1 MKQILTDYLEI
12 CNKFRAEG
20 LSKVERKRRHS
31 MLQEWEK
38 KEYGKE
44 IMSIAEIQDFWHN
57 HDKICWNQLFIQK
70 VICPAVA
77 ADVVNNGREGLIFL
91 FQCFR
96 GHENSYIYSDSPL
109 EIFCQY
115 CDYKYEPIQL
125 ANLLLEYDSGNMDA
139 LQYKYH
145 ALKESLAFSIHEIPS
160 GILNGMNGAS
170 VSDIS
175 AMLKNTEEFE
185 MISKKLDRLDSNL
198 IADCRIYYN
207 AYKDYLQN
215 LNEYKNFEDYL
226 NSNCISYQPY
236 TKRYDYD
243 YQ

>member
-20 LSKVERKRRHS
+20 LSKVERKSRHS
-31 MLQEWEK
+31 MLQEWKK
-38 KEYGKE
+38 KEYEKE
-44 IMSIAEIQDFWHN
+44 IVSIAEIQDFWHN

-77 ADVVNNGREGLIFL
+77 TDLANNGFGGLIFL

-96 GHENSYIYSDSPL
+96 GHESSYRYSDSPL

-115 CDYKYEPIQL
+115 CDYKYEPLQL
-125 ANLLLEYDSGNMDA
+125 ANLLLGYDSGNVDA
-139 LQYKYH
+139 VNYKYL
-145 ALKESLAFSIHEIPS
+145 ALKEYLTFSIHEIPS

-170 VSDIS
+170 VSDIP
-175 AMLKNTEEFE
+175 AMLEDLDEFE
-185 MISKKLDRLDSNL
+185 MISIKLDKIDSNL
-198 IADCRIYYN
+198 IADCRKYYN

-215 LNEYKNFEDYL
+215 LKEYKNFEEYL
-226 NSNCISYQPY
+226 NSNCISYQPS
-236 TKRYDYD
+236 TIRYDY
-243 YQ
+243 Y